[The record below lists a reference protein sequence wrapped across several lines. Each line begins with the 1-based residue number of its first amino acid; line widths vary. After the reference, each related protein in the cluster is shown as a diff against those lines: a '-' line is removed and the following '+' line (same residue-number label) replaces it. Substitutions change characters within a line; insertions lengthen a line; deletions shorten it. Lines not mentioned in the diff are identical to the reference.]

1 MATKSTLKEEEI
13 LKFREYMLDNNMT
26 VLTSV
31 QFQEGDNLKLN
42 YFICTINPRKL
53 YLPDGWKVNKS
64 SNNEYSFYNKILG
77 ISIPIHSRF
86 RERLW

>member
-1 MATKSTLKEEEI
+1 MATKSVLKEKEI
-13 LKFREYMLDNNMT
+13 KKFRDYMLDINMT
-26 VLTSV
+26 VLTAV
-31 QFQEGDNLKLN
+31 QSQEDDDLKLN
-42 YFICTINPRKL
+42 YFICTIYPRKL

-64 SNNEYSFYNKILG
+64 SNNEYYFYNKILE

>member
-1 MATKSTLKEEEI
+1 MATKSVLKEKEI
-13 LKFREYMLDNNMT
+13 KKFRDYMLDINMT
-26 VLTSV
+26 VLTAVKS
-31 QFQEGDNLKLN
+31 QEDDDLKLN

-64 SNNEYSFYNKILG
+64 SNNEYYFYNKILE

>member
-1 MATKSTLKEEEI
+1 MATKSALKEEEI

-26 VLTSV
+26 VLTAV

-86 RERLW
+86 SERLW